1 MAFHRGLR
9 IAGRLLP
16 AAAIVTAIILG
27 GAAPGR
33 ADDAKEFTIII
44 KDHRFEPAE
53 LTVPAGQRVKLVI
66 DNRDSTPEEFESLD
80 LRREKIVPGGS
91 KASIWIGPLPPGTYG
106 FFGEFN
112 EKTAQGKL
120 IAK

>member
-1 MAFHRGLR
+1 MAFHIGFKA
-9 IAGRLLP
+9 AGTVFSAVALVVALALGSP
-16 AAAIVTAIILG
+16 APA
-27 GAAPGR
+27 R
-33 ADDAKEFTIII
+33 ADESKEFVIII

-53 LTVPAGQRVKLVI
+53 LTVPAGERIKLII
-66 DNRDSTPEEFESLD
+66 DNRDSTPEEFESHD

-91 KASIWIGPLPPGTYG
+91 KASVWVGPLPPGTYG